1 MANTWTGW
9 DRASGSRGEMTRSS
23 ESATTGPPSR
33 KRPRG
38 TIGTDPSPAS
48 GREPVQFVIED
59 APQMTPD
66 VAAALARIVRSLRD
80 HQKGE
85 AA

>member
-1 MANTWTGW
+1 
-9 DRASGSRGEMTRSS
+9 
-23 ESATTGPPSR
+23 
-33 KRPRG
+33 
-38 TIGTDPSPAS
+38 
-48 GREPVQFVIED
+48 VQFVIED

-66 VAAALARIVRSLRD
+66 VAAVLARIVRSLRD

>member
-1 MANTWTGW
+1 
-9 DRASGSRGEMTRSS
+9 MTRSS
-23 ESATTGPPSR
+23 ESATTGPPPR
-33 KRPRG
+33 EGPRG
-38 TIGTDPSPAS
+38 TIETDPSDAS

-66 VAAALARIVRSLRD
+66 VAAVLARIVRSLRE